1 MFAIDESASSFC
13 AREMRGTL
21 SIASTVAFFAASAS
35 MSSGCCA
42 GQMKLTSVAPSRSIT
57 TSSTSGGRTLKTMSA
72 VTHSCSGSGMIAASP
87 APDCTATRKPSFA
100 SRSTTSGTVA
110 TRFSPGAVSRG
121 TPIRCGMRAL
131 LNAGEARE
139 AKSYDKRQSARAA
152 RASHR
157 SETSLV
163 NFKRALNDQR
173 QGGRRNCAGEQ
184 RHVVVEREPGCD
196 ALAVAARADERG
208 DGGGAD
214 VDHRGGLDAREDR
227 GRGERQLDEPQAL
240 ARAQAER
247 HGRLAHAAAD
257 AGETRVRVAHDR
269 QQRVEEKREQRG
281 NSSDG
286 ADERDEKGEERE
298 RRDRLDYAHQAED
311 RLRGARQLCRGYA
324 QRYAGGDRR
333 GERNGD
339 QHEMLARQAPEIATK
354 ERGEEPAALAARGC
368 GAAREECRGLR
379 EALAFELGRRVHADH
394 QARVDASL
402 ERRERAPRLREALR
416 HIAAVEQHRVIAR
429 EEMTVV
435 FEHAPAIA
443 LDLGV
448 GGVDIHDIDAPGG
461 ERLVGEAVIESGG
474 RLPE

>member
-57 TSSTSGGRTLKTMSA
+57 PSSTSGGRTLKTMSA
-72 VTHSCSGSGMIAASP
+72 VTHSCSGAGMISAPAARYVSSAKFAASP

-110 TRFSPGAVSRG
+110 TRFSPSAVSRC
-121 TPIRCGMRAL
+121 TPISCGMGAL

-152 RASHR
+152 SPSHR
-157 SETSLV
+157 SETSLG

-184 RHVVVEREPGCD
+184 RHIVVEREPGSD

-208 DGGGAD
+208 DGGGA
-214 VDHRGGLDAREDR
+214 
-227 GRGERQLDEPQAL
+227 
-240 ARAQAER
+240 
-247 HGRLAHAAAD
+247 AAD
-257 AGETRVRVAHDR
+257 PGEPRVRVAHDR
-269 QQRVEEKREQRG
+269 QQRIEEKREQRG
-281 NSSDG
+281 SSADG

-324 QRYAGGDRR
+324 QRYAGGDRG

-339 QHEMLARQAPEIATK
+339 QHEMLARQAPEIGTE
-354 ERGEEPAALAARGC
+354 ERGEEPAALGARGC
-368 GAAREECRGLR
+368 GAAREERRRLR
-379 EALAFELGRRVHADH
+379 EALAFELGGRVHADH
-394 QARVDASL
+394 EARVNASF